1 MRPQSARPA
10 GQKQHVRSG
19 QGTLAVAPRNFLD
32 EDRLAA
38 AAINAPHGV
47 EQKNQKSP
55 ERNELESPFGELIVT
70 RRRLM
75 ATRTDRRRTLTRP
88 YGDLNGWPR
97 SWMGLEKD
105 LPPGEQLLTL
115 FRPFLENLAASDLSP
130 KTIQKHVD
138 NMWALGGEFIRDLN
152 YDQSLR
158 KRPVEQ
164 HLLEMIEDGGPLLYD
179 GGEDLQRS
187 FDSTCRKF
195 HPFPPA
201 TAP

>member
-1 MRPQSARPA
+1 MKWKRAAARTTKINRA
-10 GQKQHVRSG
+10 
-19 QGTLAVAPRNFLD
+19 TAPRHD
-32 EDRLAA
+32 
-38 AAINAPHGV
+38 
-47 EQKNQKSP
+47 
-55 ERNELESPFGELIVT
+55 LEHYC
-70 RRRLM
+70 R
-75 ATRTDRRRTLTRP
+75 
-88 YGDLNGWPR
+88 DLNGWPR

-179 GGEDLQRS
+179 GGEDQQRS
-187 FDSTCRKF
+187 FDSTCRKLRRF
-195 HPFPPA
+195 LTA
-201 TAP
+201 TAR